1 MKARIVTIAALLFS
15 LMIGAAAA
23 EIAAHRALY
32 ELSLAHARGDIQA
45 ATGTMAY
52 EVTDACEGWV
62 VHQRLAMTLTNGDG
76 QDIDMLSD
84 YTTYE
89 SKDGSELRFRSRQTT
104 DGAVTSE
111 VVGEARMG
119 PNGGEAVYTL
129 PEATTKKL
137 APRTLFPNAHTEA
150 LLKAAAAGKKFIEM
164 PLFDGTGADGAQD
177 SSVAI
182 ASWTGPAASK
192 WPELAT
198 LSSGRVHVAF
208 FDQAAGTQQPEYEV
222 TMRYW
227 DNGVADDLLMDF
239 GDFSMR
245 GKMSNFVLGK
255 KGC

>member
-1 MKARIVTIAALLFS
+1 MQARILTVAALLSS

-32 ELSLAHARGDIQA
+32 ELSLATARGDIQA
-45 ATGTMAY
+45 ATGTMSY
-52 EVTDACEGWV
+52 EVTDACDGWV
-62 VHQRLAMTLTNGDG
+62 VHQRLAMTLTNSDG

-89 SKDGSELRFRSRQTT
+89 SKDGTELRFRSRQTT
-104 DGAVTSE
+104 ERAVTSE
-111 VVGEARMG
+111 VAGEARMTAS
-119 PNGGEAVYTL
+119 GGEAIYTL
-129 PEATTKKL
+129 PESTTRKL
-137 APRTLFPNAHTEA
+137 APRTMFPNAHTEA
-150 LLKAAAAGKKFIEM
+150 ILKAAAAGKKFIEM
-164 PLFDGTGADGAQD
+164 PLFDGTGAEGAQD

-182 ASWTGPAASK
+182 ASWTGPAPSK

-227 DNGVADDLLMDF
+227 ENGVADELLMDF
-239 GDFSMR
+239 SDFAMR
-245 GKMSNFVLGK
+245 GKMTNFVLAK